1 MILYVQQQLEALHLR
16 IFQAIQ
22 THIQHIKS
30 ILFCVQSYEAW
41 KNNLVF
47 WFCQEGHNIIQK
59 LESYRGFLQF
69 YQFWS
74 ILENLNFSI
83 LFAKIKI
90 LPGSIMKVI
99 LDYES
104 RSWSLAVFFETNSH
118 NNL

>member
-74 ILENLNFSI
+74 ILENLKFSYY
-83 LFAKIKI
+83 LWKTKI
-90 LPGSIMKVI
+90 LPESISNV
-99 LDYES
+99 L
-104 RSWSLAVFFETNSH
+104 
-118 NNL
+118 